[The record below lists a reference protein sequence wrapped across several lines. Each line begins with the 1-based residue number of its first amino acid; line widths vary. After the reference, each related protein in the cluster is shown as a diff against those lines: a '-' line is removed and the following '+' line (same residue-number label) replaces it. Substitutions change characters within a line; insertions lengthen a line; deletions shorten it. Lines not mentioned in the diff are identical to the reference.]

1 MGARLRVF
9 LTSEED
15 KTLFNLRSA
24 DVPQKVK
31 DRAEVIRLNA
41 HGWYVEKIAAHFNW
55 TSQTVR
61 EVLHKWEKFGLEGLW
76 EKSGRGGKPKYK
88 DSDIEFLEECLKKE
102 PRTYNSVQLAQKLET
117 ERSVKLSPDRLRR
130 VLKKRGSFGKEAE
143 KATKENK
150 TQKVNKS
157 SKQT

>member
-9 LTSEED
+9 LTQKQD
-15 KTLFNLRSA
+15 KTLLELRTA

-61 EVLHKWEKFGLEGLW
+61 EVLHKW
-76 EKSGRGGKPKYK
+76 
-88 DSDIEFLEECLKKE
+88 
-102 PRTYNSVQLAQKLET
+102 QKLGMEGMQGIS
-117 ERSVKLSPDRLRR
+117 RS
-130 VLKKRGSFGKEAE
+130 RG
-143 KATKENK
+143 K
-150 TQKVNKS
+150 TQVERRRHRVFNRMSQK
-157 SKQT
+157 